1 MKVSS
6 MSDFTVMFQ
15 PNVQT
20 LLSCSFEPTKY
31 LENNDPNPGGDP
43 AAGCSNPS
51 SDLQKPP

>member
-15 PNVQT
+15 PDVQT